1 MSRGPRAEASRT
13 VARRS
18 IRALAW
24 MVDELLTTTGQHT
37 DATRAW
43 LASWSGERVAD
54 SPWHAD
60 DRVRAMLDTLRD
72 ARLDVW
78 RHVTHEPWQRDR
90 ALLRASDVLRAH
102 QPDLTR
108 DDAKAQCAARHAY
121 HLAEIVR
128 AEMGDPW
135 QTQQSARENA

>member
-78 RHVTHEPWQRDR
+78 RHVTHERNAVQRVCVR
-90 ALLRASDVLRAH
+90 AAAVIRTHR
-102 QPDLTR
+102 PDAG
-108 DDAKAQCAARHAY
+108 DAQAWCHTRHAH

-135 QTQQSARENA
+135 AERGSR

>member
-18 IRALAW
+18 IRALAA

-54 SPWHAD
+54 APWHTD
-60 DRVRAMLDTLRD
+60 GRVRAMLGILRD

-78 RHVTHEPWQRDR
+78 RHVTHERDAVQRVCVHAAAVLC
-90 ALLRASDVLRAH
+90 ALR
-102 QPDLTR
+102 PDIER
-108 DDAKAQCAARHAY
+108 DDARAQCAARHRH

-128 AEMGDPW
+128 AEMGEPW
-135 QTQQSARENA
+135 GERGSRG

>member
-24 MVDELLTTTGQHT
+24 MADELLTTTGQHT

-54 SPWHAD
+54 APWHAD
-60 DRVRAMLDTLRD
+60 DRVRTMLDTLRD

-78 RHVTHEPWQRDR
+78 RHVTHERVAVQRVLVR
-90 ALLRASDVLRAH
+90 VAAVLRA
-102 QPDLTR
+102 QRPD
-108 DDAKAQCAARHAY
+108 APEAWAWCHARHAY

-135 QTQQSARENA
+135 GERGSRG

>member
-13 VARRS
+13 AARRS

-24 MVDELLTTTGQHT
+24 MVDELLTATGQHT
-37 DATRAW
+37 DSARAW

-54 SPWHAD
+54 APWHLNDAS
-60 DRVRAMLDTLRD
+60 RALLYVLRD

-78 RHVTHEPWQRDR
+78 RHVTHEHHAVQR
-90 ALLRASDVLRAH
+90 VLRCAAAVLRVR
-102 QPDLTR
+102 QPELTADEAR
-108 DDAKAQCAARHAY
+108 AQCAARHAH

-128 AEMGDPW
+128 AEMGEPW
-135 QTQQSARENA
+135 GERESR